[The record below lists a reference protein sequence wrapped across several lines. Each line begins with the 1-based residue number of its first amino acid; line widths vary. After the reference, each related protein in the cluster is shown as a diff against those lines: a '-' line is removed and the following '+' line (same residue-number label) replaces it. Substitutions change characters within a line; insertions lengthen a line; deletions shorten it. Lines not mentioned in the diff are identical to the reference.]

1 MQSRADVVSRRVR
14 PIRRPADTRGCMFYF
29 FRRNGSSIRC
39 EVRAD
44 SAGDG
49 YELIVDRPNATL
61 SVEHFGA
68 PPELNRRW
76 REIERSLVREGWQGP
91 HPTR

>member
-1 MQSRADVVSRRVR
+1 
-14 PIRRPADTRGCMFYF
+14 MFYF

-44 SAGDG
+44 SDGDG
-49 YELIVDRPNATL
+49 YELIVDRPNGTM

-68 PPELNRRW
+68 PPELNARW
-76 REIERSLVREGWQGP
+76 REIERTLVREGWQGP
-91 HPTR
+91 HARSQTAS

>member
-1 MQSRADVVSRRVR
+1 
-14 PIRRPADTRGCMFYF
+14 MFYF
-29 FRRNGSSIRC
+29 FRRDGSSIRC

-68 PPELNRRW
+68 PPELNARW
-76 REIERSLVREGWQGP
+76 REIERTLVREGWHGP
-91 HPTR
+91 HAKGHLPG

>member
-1 MQSRADVVSRRVR
+1 MVSRRVT
-14 PIRRPADTRGCMFYF
+14 PTRRLTDNPLGMFYF
-29 FRRNGSSIRC
+29 FRRNGTSIRC

-44 SAGDG
+44 SAGEG
-49 YELIVDRPNATL
+49 YELIVERPNATL

-68 PPELNRRW
+68 PPDLNRRW
-76 REIERSLVREGWQGP
+76 QEIERILVREGWQGP